1 MKKIICAL
9 CVGFLCILCINSKF
23 ESTEAAFA
31 KSVIRLHVLA
41 NSNTDEDQSLKLK
54 VRDEVISKLKPLFDE
69 NGDISAARNVIE
81 ESIPKIKKC
90 AEDVIKKNGYSYSVN
105 VSLGKS
111 DFPTKSY
118 GDLVL
123 PAGSYDALKVE
134 IGAAEGHNWWCVLFP
149 PLCFVDE
156 TCVSG
161 DTKAAMQIEKTVG
174 EENSSFIKKEKDAPV
189 ELKFKVYEIW
199 QSGKQKLACL
209 FK

>member
-9 CVGFLCILCINSKF
+9 CIGLICAMCINSKF

-41 NSNTDEDQSLKLK
+41 NSDSKEDQALKLK
-54 VRDEVISKLKPLFDE
+54 VRDEVIKKLKPLFDE
-69 NGDISAARNVIE
+69 NGDIIAAKNIIE
-81 ESIPKIKKC
+81 KNIDIIKKC
-90 AEDVIKKNGYSYSVN
+90 AENVVFKNGYSYKVN
-105 VSLGKS
+105 VTLGKS
-111 DFPTKSY
+111 DFPTKTY
-118 GDLVL
+118 GELVL
-123 PAGSYDALKVE
+123 PAGSYDALKIE
-134 IGAAEGHNWWCVLFP
+134 IGNAKGHNWWCVLFP

-161 DTKAAMQIEKTVG
+161 DTKAAMQIEESIGV
-174 EENSSFIKKEKDAPV
+174 ENTSYIKKKKDKPA

-199 QSGKQKLACL
+199 QNGKQKLACL

>member
-41 NSNTDEDQSLKLK
+41 NSDTDEDQSLKLK

-81 ESIPKIKKC
+81 ESIPEIKKC

-134 IGAAEGHNWWCVLFP
+134 IGAAEGHNWWCVLYP
-149 PLCFVDE
+149 NMCFQGSMYEVIDE
-156 TCVSG
+156 
-161 DTKAAMQIEKTVG
+161 KAETSLQEVLTQEEYDSIIEDSDYKIQFKYL
-174 EENSSFIKKEKDAPV
+174 SF
-189 ELKFKVYEIW
+189 LNHY
-199 QSGKQKLACL
+199 L
-209 FK
+209 